1 MTLYSGFFF
10 WSLNH
15 PRVLC
20 WDSMPFCEK
29 WIYYILQE
37 LHWWSLVVWTTA
49 VINGN
54 MNFADTLYWL
64 QIVTTTA
71 SNHSHHSHNSLIPPP
86 KLCLSLPPPSHF
98 FDPTDHPNLKLSH
111 VSLVIPTLK
120 KIILQ
125 PTELGQ
131 LHQHITS
138 WRSLSAVEIT
148 PLLWWLRWFVHS
160 DQLYHF

>member
-10 WSLNH
+10 LHLFIFWILNH
-15 PRVLC
+15 TQVQC

-71 SNHSHHSHNSLIPPP
+71 SNHSQHSHNSPHPKKKTSSFFFLTFLWSNWPPQT
-86 KLCLSLPPPSHF
+86 KTF
-98 FDPTDHPNLKLSH
+98 H

-138 WRSLSAVEIT
+138 WRNLSAFEIT
-148 PLLWWLRWFVHS
+148 PLLWWLK
-160 DQLYHF
+160 